1 MNRIEKAVSCFNE
14 GFSCSQ
20 AILSSY
26 GVVFGLTRNT
36 CLKIATGF
44 GAGIAQRAEI
54 CGAVAGAIMVI
65 GLKHGRT
72 RVEDELSREAT
83 YERTQQFINRFKA
96 RNGTITCKQLLGHDI
111 STPEG
116 LQAAEEE
123 KLFTE
128 FCPKLVRSAAEI
140 LENIL

>member
-26 GVVFGLTRNT
+26 GVVFGMTRNT

-44 GAGIAQRAEI
+44 GAGIARQAET

-72 RVEDELSREAT
+72 RVEDEASRDST
-83 YERTQQFINRFKA
+83 YERAQQFISRFKA
-96 RNGTITCKQLLGHDI
+96 RNGSITCKELLGHDI
-111 STPEG
+111 STEGG

-123 KLFTE
+123 ALFTE
-128 FCPKLVRSAAEI
+128 FCPKLVRNAAEI